1 MASDSSHLSDYNDHS
16 EMTATKPSIN
26 EDSTNTHVSSDM
38 RASLS
43 SDIKKMMTEEQIN
56 FINFR
61 QNYCVGFIDI
71 VDSTQQ
77 AYKIKE
83 FQKLAK
89 FYGIFINSI
98 STIIHQFDGK
108 IVKSSGD
115 GIFFYFPRTADPQNQ
130 KALKDVFDC
139 AVCMVNSNKALNAE
153 LDQDNLPHIDYRI
166 SMDYGLTEIALASN
180 NTEVDLFGLVVN
192 VCAKMNRL
200 SKKNGIVIGENLY
213 ELLTDSPFVLDYNL
227 QKLDTSMQKADTGFY
242 YFYSIFKKTEQE
254 INNNTHQ
261 DMYKRKHSPTL
272 SSLSS
277 SSLSS
282 TTPPSAAAAAFFPNE
297 QDQHLFANTISF
309 NILVIDDDEDI
320 LYTYESLL
328 RKEGYKVHVFSNSSE
343 ALKHVKENKLHNYD
357 LVVMDIRMPDINGIK
372 LFYWFKAIDPYM
384 NIIFITALDLIGE
397 FVDAL
402 PGIKTNDI
410 LRKPIGN
417 REFLSAIK
425 TRLSK

>member
-1 MASDSSHLSDYNDHS
+1 MISDSSNLSDYNDHS
-16 EMTATKPSIN
+16 KMTVTKPSID
-26 EDSTNTHVSSDM
+26 EDSTNTYASDTGV
-38 RASLS
+38 SLS
-43 SDIKKMMTEEQIN
+43 RDIKKMMTDGQIN
-56 FINFR
+56 FIDFR

-71 VDSTQQ
+71 VDSTRQT
-77 AYKIKE
+77 YKIKE

-89 FYGIFINSI
+89 FYAIFINSV
-98 STIIHQFDGK
+98 SSLIHQFDGK

-115 GIFFYFPRTADPQNQ
+115 GIFFYFPRTADSKNQ

-166 SMDYGLTEIALASN
+166 SMDYGLTEIALSAN
-180 NTEVDLFGLVVN
+180 NNEVDLFGLVVN

-200 SKKNGIVIGENLY
+200 SEKNGIVIGENLY
-213 ELLTDSPFVLDYNL
+213 ELLTDSPFVHDYDL
-227 QKLDTSMQKADTGFY
+227 QKLITSMQKADTDFY
-242 YFYSIFKKTEQE
+242 YLYSLIKKTEQE
-254 INNNTHQ
+254 IKNTYQ
-261 DMYKRKHSPTL
+261 DTYKRKQPPA
-272 SSLSS
+272 SS

-282 TTPPSAAAAAFFPNE
+282 APPSATFFPSS
-297 QDQHLFANTISF
+297 QDQHLFENTALF

-410 LRKPIGN
+410 LRKPITN
-417 REFLSAIK
+417 REFLSIIK

>member
-1 MASDSSHLSDYNDHS
+1 MISDSSHLSDYNDHS
-16 EMTATKPSIN
+16 EMTMTKSSIE
-26 EDSTNTHVSSDM
+26 EDSANIFASDM
-38 RASLS
+38 MASLS

-71 VDSTQQ
+71 VGSTQHS
-77 AYKIKE
+77 YKIKE

-89 FYGIFINSI
+89 FYAIFINSI

-130 KALKDVFDC
+130 KALKDVFEC

-166 SMDYGLTEIALASN
+166 SMDHGLTEIALSAN

-213 ELLTDSPFVLDYNL
+213 ELIIDSPFILDYDL
-227 QKLDTSMQKADTGFY
+227 QKLTISMQKADAG
-242 YFYSIFKKTEQE
+242 FYSIYSLIKKTKQE
-254 INNNTHQ
+254 IKNNTNQ
-261 DMYKRKHSPTL
+261 DMDMIKHSPPI
-272 SSLSS
+272 S

-282 TTPPSAAAAAFFPNE
+282 TPPSATVFLN
-297 QDQHLFANTISF
+297 DHDHHLLANTTSF

-343 ALKHVKENKLHNYD
+343 ALKHLKENKLHNYD
-357 LVVMDIRMPDINGIK
+357 LVVLDIRMPDINGIK

-402 PGIKTNDI
+402 PGIKTNEI

-425 TRLSK
+425 TRLPK

>member
-1 MASDSSHLSDYNDHS
+1 MSSDSSHLSDYNDHN
-16 EMTATKPSIN
+16 EMTVTKPSIDDEN
-26 EDSTNTHVSSDM
+26 STNNTSASDM
-38 RASLS
+38 RVSFS
-43 SDIKKMMTEEQIN
+43 SEIKKMMTTEQIN

-71 VDSTQQ
+71 VDSTQHS
-77 AYKIKE
+77 YKIKE

-89 FYGIFINSI
+89 FYAIFINSI

-115 GIFFYFPRTADPQNQ
+115 GIFFYFPKTANQQNQ

-139 AVCMVNSNKALNAE
+139 AACMVNSNKALNAE

-166 SMDYGLTEIALASN
+166 SMDYGLTEIALSAN

-192 VCAKMNRL
+192 VCAKMNKL
-200 SKKNGIVIGENLY
+200 SKKNGIVIGENLH
-213 ELLTDSPFVLDYNL
+213 ELLMDSPFIIDYDL
-227 QKLDTSMQKADTGFY
+227 QKLNTSMQKADTGFY
-242 YFYSIFKKTEQE
+242 YLYSLIKKTEQE
-254 INNNTHQ
+254 IKNNT
-261 DMYKRKHSPTL
+261 KRNHSPVL
-272 SSLSS
+272 S

-282 TTPPSAAAAAFFPNE
+282 TTPPSATFFPNE
-297 QDQHLFANTISF
+297 QDQQLIANTTSF

-320 LYTYESLL
+320 LYTYKSLL
-328 RKEGYKVHVFSNSSE
+328 RKEGYKVNVFSNSSE

-402 PGIKTNDI
+402 PGIKTNEI

-425 TRLSK
+425 MRLLK

>member
-1 MASDSSHLSDYNDHS
+1 
-16 EMTATKPSIN
+16 MTVTKPSID
-26 EDSTNTHVSSDM
+26 EDSTNTYASDTGV
-38 RASLS
+38 SLS
-43 SDIKKMMTEEQIN
+43 RDIKKMMTDGQIN
-56 FINFR
+56 FIDFR

-71 VDSTQQ
+71 VDSTRQT
-77 AYKIKE
+77 YKIKE

-89 FYGIFINSI
+89 FYAIFINSV
-98 STIIHQFDGK
+98 SSLIHQFDGK

-115 GIFFYFPRTADPQNQ
+115 GIFFYFPRTADSKNQ

-166 SMDYGLTEIALASN
+166 SMDYGLTEIALSAN
-180 NTEVDLFGLVVN
+180 NNEVDLFGLVVN

-200 SKKNGIVIGENLY
+200 SEKNGIVIGENLY
-213 ELLTDSPFVLDYNL
+213 ELLTDSPFVHDYDL
-227 QKLDTSMQKADTGFY
+227 QKLITSMQKADTDFY
-242 YFYSIFKKTEQE
+242 YLYSLIKKTEQE
-254 INNNTHQ
+254 IENTYQ
-261 DMYKRKHSPTL
+261 DTYKRKQPPA
-272 SSLSS
+272 SS

-282 TTPPSAAAAAFFPNE
+282 APPSATFFPSS
-297 QDQHLFANTISF
+297 QDQHLFENTALF

-410 LRKPIGN
+410 LRKPITN
-417 REFLSAIK
+417 REFLSIIK

>member
-1 MASDSSHLSDYNDHS
+1 
-16 EMTATKPSIN
+16 MTVTKPSID
-26 EDSTNTHVSSDM
+26 EDSTNTYASDTGV
-38 RASLS
+38 SLS
-43 SDIKKMMTEEQIN
+43 RDIKKMMTDGQIN
-56 FINFR
+56 FIDFR

-71 VDSTQQ
+71 VDSTRQT
-77 AYKIKE
+77 YKIKE
-83 FQKLAK
+83 FQKIAK
-89 FYGIFINSI
+89 FYAIFINSV
-98 STIIHQFDGK
+98 SSLIHQFDGK

-115 GIFFYFPRTADPQNQ
+115 GIFFYFPRTADSKNQ

-166 SMDYGLTEIALASN
+166 SMDYGLTEIALSAN
-180 NTEVDLFGLVVN
+180 NNEVDLFGLVVN

-200 SKKNGIVIGENLY
+200 SEKNGIVIGQNLY
-213 ELLTDSPFVLDYNL
+213 ELLIDSPFVHDYDL
-227 QKLDTSMQKADTGFY
+227 QKLITSMQKADTDFY
-242 YFYSIFKKTEQE
+242 YLYSLIKKTEQE
-254 INNNTHQ
+254 IENTYQ
-261 DMYKRKHSPTL
+261 DTYKRKQPPA
-272 SSLSS
+272 SS

-282 TTPPSAAAAAFFPNE
+282 APPSATFFPNR
-297 QDQHLFANTISF
+297 QDQHLFANTALF

-410 LRKPIGN
+410 LRKPITN
-417 REFLSAIK
+417 REFLSIIK

>member
-1 MASDSSHLSDYNDHS
+1 MISDSSNLSDYNDHS
-16 EMTATKPSIN
+16 KMTVTKPSID
-26 EDSTNTHVSSDM
+26 EDSTNTYASDTGV
-38 RASLS
+38 SLS
-43 SDIKKMMTEEQIN
+43 RDIKKMMTDGQIN
-56 FINFR
+56 FIDFR

-71 VDSTQQ
+71 VDSTRQT
-77 AYKIKE
+77 YKIKE

-89 FYGIFINSI
+89 FYAIFINSV
-98 STIIHQFDGK
+98 SSLIHQFDGK

-115 GIFFYFPRTADPQNQ
+115 GIFFYFPRTADSKNQ

-166 SMDYGLTEIALASN
+166 SMDYGLTEIALSAN
-180 NTEVDLFGLVVN
+180 NNEVDLFGLVVN

-200 SKKNGIVIGENLY
+200 SEKNGIVIGENLY
-213 ELLTDSPFVLDYNL
+213 ELLIDSPFVHDYDL
-227 QKLDTSMQKADTGFY
+227 QKLITSMQKADTDFY
-242 YFYSIFKKTEQE
+242 YLYSLIKKTEQE
-254 INNNTHQ
+254 IENTYQ
-261 DMYKRKHSPTL
+261 DTYKRKQPPA
-272 SSLSS
+272 SS

-282 TTPPSAAAAAFFPNE
+282 APPSATFFPSS
-297 QDQHLFANTISF
+297 QDQHLFENTALF

-410 LRKPIGN
+410 LRKPITN
-417 REFLSAIK
+417 REFLSIIK

>member
-1 MASDSSHLSDYNDHS
+1 MISDSSHISDYNDHS
-16 EMTATKPSIN
+16 EVAVTKSSID
-26 EDSTNTHVSSDM
+26 EDSTNTSASDM
-38 RASLS
+38 RVSLS

-71 VDSTQQ
+71 VDSTQK
-77 AYKIKE
+77 AYKIKD

-89 FYGIFINSI
+89 FYAIFINSI

-166 SMDYGLTEIALASN
+166 SMDYGLTEIALSAN

-192 VCAKMNRL
+192 VCSKMNRL
-200 SKKNGIVIGENLY
+200 SEKNGIVIGENLY
-213 ELLTDSPFVLDYNL
+213 ELLIDSPFISDYDL
-227 QKLDTSMQKADTGFY
+227 QKLNTSMQKADTGFY
-242 YFYSIFKKTEQE
+242 YLYSLLKKTGQE
-254 INNNTHQ
+254 IKNNAYQ
-261 DMYKRKHSPTL
+261 DIYKRKHSPAL
-272 SSLSS
+272 S

-282 TTPPSAAAAAFFPNE
+282 APPSATFFPNE
-297 QDQHLFANTISF
+297 QEQHLFTNTTSY

-372 LFYWFKAIDPYM
+372 LFYWFRAIDPYM

-410 LRKPIGN
+410 LRKPIRN

>member
-1 MASDSSHLSDYNDHS
+1 MSSDSSHLSDYNDHS
-16 EMTATKPSIN
+16 EMTVTKSSID
-26 EDSTNTHVSSDM
+26 EDSTNNTYPSDI
-38 RASLS
+38 RVSLS

-89 FYGIFINSI
+89 FYAIFINSI

-115 GIFFYFPRTADPQNQ
+115 GIFFYFPRTADPENQ
-130 KALKDVFDC
+130 KALKEVFDC

-166 SMDYGLTEIALASN
+166 SMDYGLTEIALSKN
-180 NTEVDLFGLVVN
+180 NTEVDLFGVVVN

-213 ELLTDSPFVLDYNL
+213 ELLIDSPFILDYDL
-227 QKLDTSMQKADTGFY
+227 QKLTTSMQKADTGCY
-242 YFYSIFKKTEQE
+242 YLYSLIKKTEQE
-254 INNNTHQ
+254 IRNNNTYQ
-261 DMYKRKHSPTL
+261 DMYKRKHAPTL
-272 SSLSS
+272 S

-282 TTPPSAAAAAFFPNE
+282 TPSSATFFPNG
-297 QDQHLFANTISF
+297 QDQSLFANTTSF

-343 ALKHVKENKLHNYD
+343 ALKHLKENKLHNYD

-372 LFYWFKAIDPYM
+372 LFYWFKAIYPHM

-402 PGIKTNDI
+402 PGIKTNEI

-425 TRLSK
+425 TRLSR

>member
-1 MASDSSHLSDYNDHS
+1 
-16 EMTATKPSIN
+16 MTVTKPSIDD
-26 EDSTNTHVSSDM
+26 EDSTNISASDIGV
-38 RASLS
+38 SLS
-43 SDIKKMMTEEQIN
+43 SEIKKMMTQEQIN

-83 FQKLAK
+83 FQMLAK

-153 LDQDNLPHIDYRI
+153 LDQDNLPNIDYRI
-166 SMDYGLTEIALASN
+166 SMDYGLTEIALSAN

-192 VCAKMNRL
+192 VCSKMNRL

-213 ELLTDSPFVLDYNL
+213 ELLIDSPFIVDYDL
-227 QKLDTSMQKADTGFY
+227 QKLNTSMQKADTGFY
-242 YFYSIFKKTEQE
+242 YLYSLLKKTEQE
-254 INNNTHQ
+254 TKNSTYP

-272 SSLSS
+272 SS
-277 SSLSS
+277 SLSS
-282 TTPPSAAAAAFFPNE
+282 APPSATFFPNE
-297 QDQHLFANTISF
+297 EDQHLFANTTSF

-328 RKEGYKVHVFSNSSE
+328 RKEGYKVNVFSNSSE

-402 PGIKTNDI
+402 PGIKTNEI